1 MTFEKNTQYR
11 PTYVKKL
18 AKILDSNLEIGK
30 NKYAMRLFSLFPD
43 ARFIH

>member
-30 NKYAMRLFSLFPD
+30 QVCHASLF
-43 ARFIH
+43 IVS